1 MGHDVFLSF
10 SSKDQQ
16 VADAVYKYLADH
28 NIACW
33 YSKTSIVGGGR
44 YYKDIVNAV
53 NDSKCLLLIYSY
65 SALQSRHIN
74 TEVDMAFSKG
84 KVIIPYQIE
93 NVPLN
98 DDFEYF
104 LRSFQF
110 IPAFSPEENEAL
122 KLQRLL
128 ESVNKNL
135 ETLKKMDKSHISAA
149 LPASTESQAFT
160 AKEQKYLNELRKA
173 LGDGQIS
180 EEEKRKLIKAAEYM
194 GVSSDRAA
202 ELEEVIKIELGLS
215 KPSLSE
221 DEQKYVNE
229 LKKAF
234 EDGQLSKEEEDDLQF
249 AAELSDLSTERAEE
263 LKEWVKKE
271 MGLIPQQPETL
282 IEAPLEEVDYDE
294 RYNNRD
300 IAYKLAEELNQK
312 YGEQLGKLGV
322 EFTVSQPRQTESAF
336 VYCYFPLGE
345 LGFSLEAWVSS
356 KEIGMWAHGSN
367 QASRDFG
374 GKWFEAKCNDINAR
388 PYSGDGYFL
397 ELWKMEYANKTD
409 RDSREQQF
417 KEKVFGSLDSVVSE
431 LSKTSVV
438 LETIKEFIDNL
449 VSALTQE
456 FPLNEGWEVMEN
468 AKSLTPWMDIY
479 VYKSS
484 WKRDNLDRPSVLSYA
499 IECSDWNFDNLFFG
513 IGKGVQNIN
522 IPNDLADSLYK
533 ELTDKLGA
541 GDKDG
546 WWVYWRYPDEK
557 FRFTGGAEFSLKI
570 TSKEIENKYIRYYVD
585 IFRKMKEVAPL
596 IDELVSKA

>member
-16 VADAVYKYLADH
+16 IADSVYKYLTDH
-28 NIACW
+28 NIGCW
-33 YSKTSIVGGGR
+33 YSPTSIDGGGR
-44 YYKDIVNAV
+44 YYEDIVDAIQECKILV
-53 NDSKCLLLIYSY
+53 LIYTSSALDSKYIVM
-65 SALQSRHIN
+65 
-74 TEVDMAFSKG
+74 EVDRAINYDKR
-84 KVIIPYQIE
+84 IIPYKIE
-93 NVPLN
+93 NVALN
-98 DDFEYF
+98 KKFEF
-104 LRSFQF
+104 LLSSYQS
-110 IPAFSPEENEAL
+110 IDVSASNIDENT

-135 ETLKKMDKSHISAA
+135 ETLKKMDKSHTGTS
-149 LPASTESQAFT
+149 LPASTVGSSLLTT
-160 AKEQKYLNELRKA
+160 AEEKYRDGLKKALEDAQITQTERAKLDGLLDGLNISPERAKELEEQVKMELSPKPQTDAEQKYVTKLKTA
-173 LGDGQIS
+173 LQGGQIS
-180 EEEKRKLIKAAEYM
+180 EIERAKLEGFLEAVDLSPE
-194 GVSSDRAA
+194 RAK
-202 ELEEVIKIELGLS
+202 ELEELVKNEIELAIKQAE
-215 KPSLSE
+215 KP
-221 DEQKYVNE
+221 V
-229 LKKAF
+229 
-234 EDGQLSKEEEDDLQF
+234 
-249 AAELSDLSTERAEE
+249 
-263 LKEWVKKE
+263 
-271 MGLIPQQPETL
+271 
-282 IEAPLEEVDYDE
+282 EAISEEVDYDE

-312 YGEQLGKLGV
+312 YSEQLGKLGV
-322 EFTVSQPRQTESAF
+322 EFAVSQPRQTESAF

-374 GKWFEAKCNDINAR
+374 KKWFETNCKSINAGAHT
-388 PYSGDGYFL
+388 GDGYFL
-397 ELWKMEYANKTD
+397 ELWKVEYPNKTD

-417 KEKVFGSLDSVVSE
+417 KEKVFGSLDSVFPE

-456 FPLNEGWEVMEN
+456 FPSNEGWEVMEN
-468 AKSLTPWMDIY
+468 AKSLAPWMDIY

-533 ELTDKLGA
+533 ELTDKLGE
-541 GDKDG
+541 GEKDG

-570 TSKEIENKYIRYYVD
+570 TSKEIEDKYTRYYVD